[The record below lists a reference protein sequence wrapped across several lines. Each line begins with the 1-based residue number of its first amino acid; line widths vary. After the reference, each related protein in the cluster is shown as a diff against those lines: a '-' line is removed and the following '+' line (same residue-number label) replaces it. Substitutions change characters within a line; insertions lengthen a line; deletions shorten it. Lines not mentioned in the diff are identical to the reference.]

1 MGPHDDL
8 VAALD
13 HAAGIFGHRKV
24 VAWCLEWAIAHGEA
38 DPQVF
43 ACGIDESAGVVANCA
58 ECGEPVRWD
67 EIASD
72 YRHVSRESACLL
84 ALGAK

>member
-24 VAWCLEWAIAHGEA
+24 MAWCLEWAIAHGEA
-38 DPQVF
+38 EPAIF
-43 ACGIDESAGVVANCA
+43 ACRIDESAGVAEELARAASERRYMETRKRVA
-58 ECGEPVRWD
+58 
-67 EIASD
+67 
-72 YRHVSRESACLL
+72 REEGS
-84 ALGAK
+84 